1 MQAYSDPKRA
11 NDPHAL
17 PNAER
22 DDLLAAIQ
30 RIRNLT
36 RHPLFHGQPELAA
49 WESAMD
55 EADAAIARAKGDK

>member
-1 MQAYSDPKRA
+1 MRFDKG
-11 NDPHAL
+11 
-17 PNAER
+17 AER

-55 EADAAIARAKGDK
+55 EADAAIARAKGENK